1 MKVAHVCTT
10 ALSHKILLDKLA
22 LMKEMGYEIHLISA
36 PEGYDP
42 QLVERYGFEVKF
54 VPMRRE
60 IKPLADLLSTIRLAS
75 LLRKEKY
82 EIVHTHTAKA
92 GVVGRIAAWLARV
105 PVVVHT
111 THGLP
116 FYDGQS
122 RLRNRL
128 FRMLEKVGAWFGH
141 AIASQN
147 QEDMEKIREYAPG
160 ATVYYEGNGV
170 DLDALDR
177 RRSQITEEEL
187 DALRTEWQIPSGVP
201 VLLMGARFEP
211 VKDHAYLIDS
221 LRHLKEHGVTNYVC
235 VLAGRGELED
245 SIRSQVAAYGLTEQV
260 RLVGHQ
266 LDIYRWIE
274 LSDIVVL
281 SSEKEGIPR
290 IVLEAMTYR
299 KPIVATDVIGTRE
312 AVIHGTNGLLVNYK
326 NVPEMA
332 MAIGRLLA
340 HEAYRRQLGDEGRS
354 LVEHAFT
361 ERQVVARIHAYY
373 GELFEKLRYT
383 GKLQLPVEAGYPERS
398 RSMQ

>member
-10 ALSHKILLDKLA
+10 ALSHKILVDKLA
-22 LMKEMGYEIHLISA
+22 LMKEMGYDIHLVSS

-42 QLVERYGFEVKF
+42 QLVDRYGFEVKF
-54 VPMRRE
+54 VPMRRK
-60 IKPLADLLSTIRLAS
+60 IKPLADLLSMLRLAR

-92 GVVGRIAAWLARV
+92 GVVGRIAARLARV

-116 FYDGQS
+116 FYEGQS
-122 RLRNRL
+122 RLTNRL
-128 FRMLEKVGAWFGH
+128 FRMLEKIGAWFGH

-147 QEDMEKIREYAPG
+147 REDMEKIREYAPD
-160 ATVYYEGNGV
+160 ANVYYEGNGV

-177 RRSQITEEEL
+177 RRSRIAPEEL
-187 DALRTEWQIPSGVP
+187 ESLRSEWSIPRGVP

-221 LRHLKEHGVTNYVC
+221 LRHLKESGVTDYVC
-235 VLAGRGELED
+235 VLAGRGELEE
-245 SIRSQVAAYGLTEQV
+245 SVRAQIEASGLAGQV
-260 RLVGHQ
+260 RMVGHQ

-274 LSDIVVL
+274 LADIVVL

-290 IVLEAMTYR
+290 IVLEAMTYG

-332 MAIGRLLA
+332 QAIARLLA
-340 HEAYRRQLGDEGRS
+340 DEAYRRELGEEGRR
-354 LVEHAFT
+354 LVEHVFT
-361 ERQVVARIHAYY
+361 ERQVVMRIHAYY
-373 GELFEKLRYT
+373 GELFERLRYT
-383 GKLQLPVEAGYPERS
+383 GKLQLPMEAGYSERS
-398 RSMQ
+398 RSM